1 MDEQKKIAYEYL
13 DHAQKALR
21 AGNKIL
27 AQEYC
32 DLAENTA
39 SDLEEVW
46 LLKATLSEPAES
58 VVCLQ
63 KALEINPNSER
74 ARKGM
79 LWAQERLS
87 ALGIPAESIE
97 QAANEPVQEISP
109 EVAETVESL
118 DKNPFKVGTPEDIQV
133 SSENASQTQEM
144 AAVAAANEEKPVAIK
159 PAISWTRKWLA
170 PLSILILLVLL
181 ALAAFYQSNLI
192 QAFEPMVS
200 KGIMAGS
207 GETIDL
213 VIPTKTHE
221 VGAQLSPTTVT
232 TEVHQQAEEP
242 TNTEIPSPIPT
253 QTVLP
258 TTQPTNTVLPSRTPL
273 PTATEAIFLSP
284 TTQNDVLPSPTT
296 QEELQPSPT
305 TQIQALMTVTPN
317 PAWIGVPSPTPLP
330 TDTDE
335 PQFSVDPVP
344 TSAVIAPI
352 TSPGSGARW
361 IDVDLTN
368 QMLYAYEGDQM
379 LNAFVVSTGT
389 WQYPTVTGS
398 YNVYVKYLYK
408 DMSGVDYYLPD
419 VPYTMFFYDGY
430 AIHGTYWHSNF
441 GVPMSHGCVNMTIPD
456 AAWIYQFSSVGT
468 TVNVHY

>member
-1 MDEQKKIAYEYL
+1 MDEQIKIAYEYL

-27 AQEYC
+27 AKEYC

-39 SDLEEVW
+39 PDLEEVW

-58 VVCLQ
+58 VTCLQ

-79 LWAQERLS
+79 LWAQERMS
-87 ALGIPAESIE
+87 ALGITTESDD
-97 QAANEPVQEISP
+97 QVAVEPVQEISP
-109 EVAETVESL
+109 EVTETVESL
-118 DKNPFKVGTPEDIQV
+118 DKNPFKVGTPEDVQV
-133 SSENASQTQEM
+133 SDENASQTQEM
-144 AAVAAANEEKPVAIK
+144 AAVAANEEKSVLEKTAI
-159 PAISWTRKWLA
+159 PWTRKWLT
-170 PLSILILLVLL
+170 PLSIVILLVLL
-181 ALAAFYQSNLI
+181 ALATFYQSNLI
-192 QAFEPMVS
+192 QALDPMVS
-200 KGIMAGS
+200 KGVMGGS
-207 GETIDL
+207 GETID
-213 VIPTKTHE
+213 VIFPTNTLE
-221 VGAQLSPTTVT
+221 TNVPLSPTTAI
-232 TEVHQQAEEP
+232 TEVHDQVEEP
-242 TNTEIPSPIPT
+242 TNPEIPSPTPT
-253 QTVLP
+253 QTILA

-273 PTATEAIFLSP
+273 PTTTEVIFLSP
-284 TTQNDVLPSPTT
+284 TTQNDVVPSPTT
-296 QEELQPSPT
+296 QTEIQPSPT

-330 TDTDE
+330 TDTEE
-335 PQFSVDPVP
+335 PQFTVNPLP
-344 TSAVIAPI
+344 TFAVVAPI
-352 TSPGSGARW
+352 TNPSSNARW
-361 IDVDLTN
+361 IDVDLTH

-408 DMSGVDYYLPD
+408 DMSGVDFYLPD

-430 AIHGTYWHSNF
+430 AIHGTYWHNNF

-456 AAWIYQFSSVGT
+456 AAWIYQFASVGT